1 MKTLRYLL
9 FVILLLP
16 ACKSVEPLD
25 KVANRYLEVVGG
37 KQAISGFEQGRFE
50 GDMTMMGIDVPITIY
65 MKKPDMV
72 RVEISMMGQKIIQAS
87 NGKKA
92 WTVNPMSGQ
101 SGPTEISMD
110 QIQNPDFGDDLF
122 LHIGEPGYEFTYV
135 GEVEVE
141 GETYSQIDVQSPV
154 GFQQHFFSKKTWLRA
169 FAKATVEEGEAA
181 GTEVT
186 TYFDDYK
193 DVDGYTMPHHIRI
206 SSEGNDVMV
215 MNISEVDITEIDPTI
230 FDLPEN

>member
-1 MKTLRYLL
+1 M
-9 FVILLLP
+9 
-16 ACKSVEPLD
+16 
-25 KVANRYLEVVGG
+25 
-37 KQAISGFEQGRFE
+37 
-50 GDMTMMGIDVPITIY
+50 
-65 MKKPDMV
+65 
-72 RVEISMMGQKIIQAS
+72 
-87 NGKKA
+87 
-92 WTVNPMSGQ
+92 
-101 SGPTEISMD
+101 
-110 QIQNPDFGDDLF
+110 F
-122 LHIGEPGYEFTYV
+122 LI
-135 GEVEVE
+135 
-141 GETYSQIDVQSPV
+141 
-154 GFQQHFFSKKTWLRA
+154 HFFSKKTGLRA